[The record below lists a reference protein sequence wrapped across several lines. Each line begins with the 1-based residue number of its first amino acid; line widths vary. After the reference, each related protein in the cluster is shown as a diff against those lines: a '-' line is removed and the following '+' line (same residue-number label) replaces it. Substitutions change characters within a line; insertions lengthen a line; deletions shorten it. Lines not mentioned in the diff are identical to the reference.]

1 MRGMNP
7 HYNHVKLHSFL
18 PYYIRA
24 FASFCEVLP
33 SLKSECSRGSVLVVD
48 YSMGISFLP
57 MIPLKGTWEI
67 PKMISKIVFDGQ
79 NTATL
84 KKYTVYTVYI
94 IYHTVNVLWYI
105 YPWCILCI
113 YIYDASYTHEFAYL
127 AILQHMTCGFLFNP
141 CFAAFL
147 LNAQIFCSPTWARN
161 STTARPVGWTTH
173 ARQIGSILP
182 SRVEHKTC
190 LKPPNPGVFLGVVL
204 SFLGNLWE
212 TNSSQLSFPTSQG
225 HKCYKNLQCKD
236 LTPKKSWMPVTRMW
250 LEEFFSREFPNETNT
265 FVLCHGFFGWFLGT
279 WGFRN
284 LGIECSTPTR
294 KKYRK
299 TVGY

>member
-113 YIYDASYTHEFAYL
+113 YMMHHI
-127 AILQHMTCGFLFNP
+127 HMN
-141 CFAAFL
+141 L
-147 LNAQIFCSPTWARN
+147 LTLRFYNIWHVVSF
-161 STTARPVGWTTH
+161 
-173 ARQIGSILP
+173 SILV
-182 SRVEHKTC
+182 S
-190 LKPPNPGVFLGVVL
+190 LLF
-204 SFLGNLWE
+204 
-212 TNSSQLSFPTSQG
+212 
-225 HKCYKNLQCKD
+225 Y
-236 LTPKKSWMPVTRMW
+236 
-250 LEEFFSREFPNETNT
+250 
-265 FVLCHGFFGWFLGT
+265 
-279 WGFRN
+279 
-284 LGIECSTPTR
+284 
-294 KKYRK
+294 
-299 TVGY
+299 